1 MNQKI
6 ITTEMLNDLP
16 EPVRRYLQ
24 YTGVVGQPWIEN
36 VWLKQIG
43 RFRQG
48 LDKPW
53 MPMVAEQKYTTEPAG
68 FVWNA
73 KFKMAG
79 IPLLRAV
86 DTYKNGKGHMLGKL
100 AGMIKLFDVRG
111 EKLDQGAMLR
121 YLSEMIWFPAAF
133 LGENISWQSRDEYSA
148 QVTFTD
154 YGKSVHGIMHFDEE
168 GRITNFTAKRYQEVA
183 GEFSLES
190 WSTPVTEY
198 GRIAGLNLPIKG
210 QAIWNLPSGD
220 LPYIELEITEIAY
233 NQTAS

>member
-1 MNQKI
+1 MNPKI
-6 ITTEMLNDLP
+6 ITNEMLNDLP
-16 EPVRRYLQ
+16 EPVRRYMQ
-24 YTGVVGQPWIEN
+24 FTGVVGQPWIEN

-48 LDKPW
+48 LDKHW

-68 FVWNA
+68 FVWDA

-86 DTYKNGKGHMLGKL
+86 DSYKNGKGHMFGKL
-100 AGMIKLFDVRG
+100 AGIFKLFDVRG

-121 YLSEMIWFPAAF
+121 YLSEMIWFPVAF
-133 LGENISWQSRDEYSA
+133 LGENISWQSRDEYST

-154 YGKSVHGIMHFDEE
+154 HGKSVHGIMHFDQE
-168 GRITNFTAKRYQEVA
+168 GRFTNFTAKRYQEVA

-198 GRIAGLNLPIKG
+198 GRMAGLNLPLKG
-210 QAIWNLPSGD
+210 QAVWNLPSGD
-220 LPYIELEITEIAY
+220 LPYIELEITEIVY
-233 NQTAS
+233 NPAAS